1 MRVMDIFMDTTSRL
15 GARIAALRRM
25 KRMRQQDVAAAAGLA
40 RATVREIEHGSATAG
55 IGSYLKVLEV
65 LDALNDVNL
74 VAPLARDVA
83 DAAARPVMRVRP
95 PRQVTLVRRANR
107 KPAADVVQIDDYPQL
122 AQLAWNR
129 AIRDITGEDALAL
142 YEANW
147 RFVEQDELTARET
160 ALIDRLKKKYGHG
173 VLNV

>member
-1 MRVMDIFMDTTSRL
+1 
-15 GARIAALRRM
+15 
-25 KRMRQQDVAAAAGLA
+25 
-40 RATVREIEHGSATAG
+40 
-55 IGSYLKVLEV
+55 
-65 LDALNDVNL
+65 
-74 VAPLARDVA
+74 
-83 DAAARPVMRVRP
+83 
-95 PRQVTLVRRANR
+95 VTLL
-107 KPAADVVQIDDYPQL
+107 DDYPQL